1 MNNPTPGFKQQPQLS
16 TKDKF
21 RHFETEL
28 KNSQMASRISQMMVQ
43 QLIQNGKSM
52 GEDVSKLFQLASEL
66 QYKFLALQEVMGVD
80 VAALNAVTT
89 RLRLKDFEEA
99 STKEDLEKGFTAID
113 TVEDSST
120 VILTS
125 TTAGGADQGIFRSRV
140 KLTDT
145 GSPELIQG
153 LMGKT
158 VGTKCTVKLNN
169 VDHEVELLGVRR
181 PQPEAPAAEV
191 EALKVVEAQ

>member
-1 MNNPTPGFKQQPQLS
+1 MNNPTNGFKQMPQLS

-28 KNSQMASRISQMMVQ
+28 KNQQMASRISQMMVQ
-43 QLIQNGKSM
+43 QLIQNSKSM
-52 GEDVSKLFQLASEL
+52 GEDVSKLFQLANEL
-66 QYKFLALQEVMGVD
+66 QYKFLALQEVLGVD
-80 VAALNAVTT
+80 TAALNAVTA

-99 STKEDLEKGFTAID
+99 SAKEDLEKGFTAID
-113 TVEDSST
+113 TVEEDST

-125 TTAGGADQGIFRSRV
+125 TTGAADQGIFRSRV

-153 LMGKT
+153 LMGKA

-169 VDHEVELLGVRR
+169 VDHEVELLGVRK
-181 PQPEAPAAEV
+181 PAPEVVAAEP